1 MSENHN
7 HETPHPG
14 FKELTPIT
22 EALRTIFGNLPHKA
36 VGVEKVSLSLAV
48 GRFLAEDVLS
58 EIDIPAFERSTKD
71 GFAVIAEDTHGEEPA
86 APVCLRLVGAVQI
99 GNIPTVR
106 VSKGEAVS
114 IITGGNMP
122 HGANAVVMVEDTRK
136 REDGTVEISR
146 EVSSG
151 ENVTGKGEDVRNG
164 SIVLRKGTRL
174 LPQDIGMLT
183 CLGLSQVSVKTRPKV
198 AVLST
203 GSELEA
209 QPDPSSGKIPDVNRP
224 TLISALRELD
234 CEPIDLGIVDDDFDK
249 IRSKLEHGIKV
260 ADIVLVTAGTSVGP
274 RDMVPEI
281 INSLGKPGTL
291 VHGVAMRPAM
301 PTGLAVVD
309 EKPIISLPGFP
320 VSAYIAFLELVRPL
334 VAYMLGTDSLPRP
347 TVKARLSERVVG
359 DPGSRIYVRVLVT
372 SSRGGYIARPIPA
385 SSSAILSSLVQAN
398 GFVIIPE
405 NVEGYEE
412 GQEVDAELFRPPEPG
427 QAVR

>member
-1 MSENHN
+1 MGRNHN
-7 HETPHPG
+7 NVTPHRG
-14 FKELTPIT
+14 FKDLTPIP
-22 EALRTIFGNLPHKA
+22 EALRTIFGNLPRGPLGLER
-36 VGVEKVSLSLAV
+36 VPLSSAS
-48 GRFLAEDVLS
+48 GRVLAEDVLS
-58 EIDIPAFERSTKD
+58 QVDIPAFERSTRD
-71 GFAVIAEDTHGEEPA
+71 GFAVIAEDTRNAGPTTQ
-86 APVCLRLVGAVQI
+86 VYLRLIGAVQI
-99 GNIPTVR
+99 GTIPTVR

-114 IITGGNMP
+114 IVTGGNMP
-122 HGANAVVMVEDTRK
+122 HGANAVVMVEHTRE
-136 REDGTVEISR
+136 REDGTVEISM

-151 ENVTGKGEDVRNG
+151 ENVTRIGEDVRKG
-164 SIVLRKGTRL
+164 SIILQKGTRL

-183 CLGLSQVSVKTRPKV
+183 YLGLSQVPVKTKPKV

-209 QPDPSSGKIPDVNRP
+209 QPDLSSGKIRDVNRP

-234 CEPIDLGIVDDDFDK
+234 CEPIDLGIVADDFDQ
-249 IRSKLEHGIKV
+249 IRSRLELGIKA
-260 ADIVLVTAGTSVGP
+260 ADMVLVTAGTSVGP

-309 EKPIISLPGFP
+309 GKPIISLPGFP

-334 VAYMLGTDSLPRP
+334 IAFLLGTEWLPRP
-347 TVKARLSERVVG
+347 TVKARLSKRVSG
-359 DPGSRIYVRVLVT
+359 DLGNRIYVRVLI
-372 SSRGGYIARPIPA
+372 SSHGEGNIARPVPA

-398 GFVIIPE
+398 GFVVIPE
-405 NVEGYEE
+405 DVEGYDE

-427 QAVR
+427 HVEH